1 MGGTRKQRERRL
13 KPARGR
19 GSLAVLPGELI
30 QEILWRIPPKDVVEL
45 RCVCKSWKTLIS
57 SPQFMKALIQ
67 RSYAHIAGCA
77 SRAAKV
83 MDSISLLLASVSDG
97 NVTVNDISDGVKA
110 SMEVVNVS
118 LSAVEFPPHQAVGA
132 VPTSLPDASLM
143 LCHHPHSAS
152 PPRSHAQ
159 RRTPARSCA
168 SAFHRCHRLSNRKKR
183 HVKGA
188 GTPAESVPSLPIF
201 RRRRQL

>member
-13 KPARGR
+13 KPARER
-19 GSLAVLPGELI
+19 GSLALLPGELI
-30 QEILWRIPPKDVVEL
+30 QEILWRIPAKDVVEL

-57 SPQFMKALIQ
+57 SPQFSKAIIQ

-97 NVTVNDISDGVKA
+97 NATVNDISDGVKA
-110 SMEVVNVS
+110 SMEVVN
-118 LSAVEFPPHQAVGA
+118 APP
-132 VPTSLPDASLM
+132 L
-143 LCHHPHSAS
+143 
-152 PPRSHAQ
+152 HAQ

-188 GTPAESVPSLPIF
+188 CTPALSRSHRCLYSAVAANYSNIIDKIINPLD
-201 RRRRQL
+201 LCC